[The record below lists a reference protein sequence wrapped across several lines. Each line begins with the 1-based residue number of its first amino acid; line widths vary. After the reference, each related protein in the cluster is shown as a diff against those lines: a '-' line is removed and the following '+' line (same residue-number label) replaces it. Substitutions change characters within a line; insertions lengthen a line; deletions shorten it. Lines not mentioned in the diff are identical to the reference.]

1 MMPPPRLGERP
12 LLGTWVKL
20 GSVEVVEIL
29 ALAGLDFV
37 IIDLEHAPLAIDQAS
52 ILITLADARGLSPFV
67 RVSDTSPPAIG
78 RILDAGA
85 AGLLVPHVD
94 TADDAAAIVDAM
106 RFPPVGH
113 RGSGRNSRAGSWG
126 AGGRDDYTDRGAAVL
141 CIPQIES
148 TTAVDNVD
156 AILAVDGV
164 DAVFL
169 GAGDLS
175 LSLGTTPADPDV
187 RALLDRVRSACKATS
202 TPWGAA
208 ALDGT
213 AARRQL
219 DAGCGFVTLSNDTS
233 ALLSAMRSMVA
244 DATGSGAEA

>member
-1 MMPPPRLGERP
+1 MAPPRFGGEP
-12 LLGTWVKL
+12 SLGTWLKVPA
-20 GSVEVVEIL
+20 VEVVEVL

-37 IIDLEHAPLAIDQAS
+37 IIDLEHAPLS
-52 ILITLADARGLSPFV
+52 IRDAATMITLADARGMSPFV
-67 RVSDTSPPAIG
+67 RVSDTSPAAVG

-94 TADDAAAIVDAM
+94 TGEEAAAIVDAM

-113 RGSGRNSRAGSWG
+113 RGSGRNSRSGAWG
-126 AGGRDDYTDRGAAVL
+126 ATGRDAYLERGAAAL

-148 TTAVDNVD
+148 LAAVDNVED
-156 AILAVDGV
+156 ILAVGGV

-175 LSLGTTPADPDV
+175 LAMGLTPAAPEV
-187 RALLDRVRSACKATS
+187 RERLDRVRKACKTTG
-202 TPWGAA
+202 TPFGAA
-208 ALDGT
+208 ALDGA

-219 DAGCGFVTLSNDTS
+219 DLGASFVTLGNDTS
-233 ALLSAMRSMVA
+233 ALYGAMSAMRRAALGEPS
-244 DATGSGAEA
+244 